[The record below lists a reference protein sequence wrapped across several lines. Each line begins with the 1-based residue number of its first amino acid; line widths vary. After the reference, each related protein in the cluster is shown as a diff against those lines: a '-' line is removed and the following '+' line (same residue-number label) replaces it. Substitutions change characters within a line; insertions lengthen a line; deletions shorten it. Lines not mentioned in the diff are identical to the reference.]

1 MPDEELRMTKRARIC
16 CIGECMIEMSQVD
29 LSHATARLGFAGDT
43 LNTAVYLS
51 RLGFDT
57 SYVTLVGRD
66 AFSDQMLRMM
76 ADEGLDVSCVGR
88 HPTRL
93 PGVYSITV
101 DPAGERSFHYWR
113 DRSAARRLFSDRSV
127 SLDALSGFDVIYLS
141 GITLAILP
149 TRVREKSTRRLAEL
163 GRSGKTIVFDSN
175 YRPRLWRSPQAARDA
190 FTEMWRCTAIGLPSF
205 DDETRLHPGRNTGSG
220 GRTALDDGRP
230 RGCVE
235 ERCGGCARTQFGG
248 PRAPATGQRDGG
260 CGQHGRRGQF
270 QRRIHRGAAGGVGC
284 RRGGAGGAPPRDWP
298 SSGITARSFLAPRCP
313 ETTGLTP
320 DHLPQIFLYWPR
332 DSRCPGRRCSSARRR
347 TRRSSAVTTCSGER

>member
-1 MPDEELRMTKRARIC
+1 MTKRARIC

-149 TRVREKSTRRLAEL
+149 TRVRAKLTRRLGEL

-175 YRPRLWRSPQAARDA
+175 YRPRLWRSPQAARDV

-205 DDETRLHPGRNTGSG
+205 DDETRLHPGETPE
-220 GRTALDDGRP
+220 AA
-230 RGCVE
+230 VE
-235 ERCGGCARTQFGG
+235 RLWAMGVREVVLKN
-248 PRAPATGQRDGG
+248 
-260 CGQHGRRGQF
+260 
-270 QRRIHRGAAGGVGC
+270 GAAGVLARSSGGLV
-284 RRGGAGGAPPRDWP
+284 RLRLDSATEVVDSTGAGDSFNAGYIAARLAGSDVDAAVQAAHRLAMAVIGHHGAIIPRAAMP
-298 SSGITARSFLAPRCP
+298 
-313 ETTGLTP
+313 
-320 DHLPQIFLYWPR
+320 
-332 DSRCPGRRCSSARRR
+332 
-347 TRRSSAVTTCSGER
+347 